1 MFEGQG
7 QKPQLRAQAEPREP
21 CTWFLISVHQASSPE
36 IWLWGT
42 SALDPRKV
50 QARSLSEPEAVV
62 SHTPEVSQQG
72 AGAEGL

>member
-7 QKPQLRAQAEPREP
+7 QKPQLLAQAEPREP
-21 CTWFLISVHQASSPE
+21 CGWFLISVPQPSSPE

-42 SALDPRKV
+42 NALDPRKV
-50 QARSLSEPEAVV
+50 QARTLSEPEAVV